1 MCGRFAQ
8 LEPVSTIIRAFLID
22 DVLVDVIPAYN
33 IPPGSSII
41 SVLARDGK
49 RALVSFQWGLVPSWA
64 KDSSIGQNMINA
76 RAETVSQKPSFKAA
90 FKSRRCLIIA
100 SGFYE
105 WKREG
110 KIKVPFYIALTSGQ
124 PFGFA
129 GLHETWMSPQG
140 KELHTCTIIT
150 TGANDI
156 MRPIHDRM
164 PVIIPR
170 EHEKMW
176 LDAKATPDEA
186 LALLV
191 PYPADEMTAYPVSTL
206 VNSPKNDSAAC
217 IAPL

>member
-49 RALVSFQWGLVPSWA
+49 RVLVSFQWGLVPSWA

-110 KIKVPFYIALTSGQ
+110 KIKVPFYITLTSGQ

-176 LDAKATPDEA
+176 LDARATPDEA